1 MELVTH
7 PLLVAHRGLVAS
19 PVLAEQQMVGLRG
32 VATVLVTLAFVGVC
46 FATVDL
52 LDRRRRASAA
62 DGHDT
67 PLRTM
72 VDAAEP
78 IDDVWPMHAARTPVR
93 RSIRIPADRVVA
105 GAVGGSFAA
114 LLVALALIP
123 VREQIGLASISL
135 ALVLVVV
142 AAAALGGRVAAAVSS
157 AAAALSF
164 NFLHTAPLYTF
175 HIAATR
181 NVVASVLMVLIGI
194 AVGELAVRPRP
205 DRARTD
211 RPRQQGES
219 S

>member
-1 MELVTH
+1 MEFAPHVIAT
-7 PLLVAHRGLVAS
+7 GLPAS

-32 VATVLVTLAFVGVC
+32 IATVLLTLAFVGVC

-52 LDRRRRASAA
+52 LDRRRRTSAA

-67 PLRTM
+67 ALRTM
-72 VDAAEP
+72 VDASEP
-78 IDDVWPMHAARTPVR
+78 IDDVWPLHRDTSTVHR
-93 RSIRIPADRVVA
+93 RIQIPTERVVV
-105 GAVGGSFAA
+105 GAVGGSIAA
-114 LLVALALIP
+114 LVVALALIP

-142 AAAALGGRVAAAVSS
+142 AAAAVGGRVAAAVSS

-194 AVGELAVRPRP
+194 AVGEVAVR
-205 DRARTD
+205 
-211 RPRQQGES
+211 RPRR
-219 S
+219 